1 MGGFTKLQHGHLSHT
16 GTWIERLR
24 EAAFI
29 LHAAVP
35 SPQQI
40 WTSKKA
46 KLSSKLSG
54 TEKQIWMWGR
64 TQTGNH

>member
-40 WTSKKA
+40 LQDIQEGKT
-46 KLSSKLSG
+46 KL
-54 TEKQIWMWGR
+54 
-64 TQTGNH
+64 